1 MNFVFHKQVCI
12 WLHMVCRTI
21 DGKCP
26 EKKKEEERRKKK
38 KEEEE
43 EEECAVI
50 DLLSGAKNISTVYK
64 KQFYCIV
71 VKYHALIARGVVTT
85 ILWLLLLL

>member
-1 MNFVFHKQVCI
+1 
-12 WLHMVCRTI
+12 MVCRTI

-26 EKKKEEERRKKK
+26 EKKKERKKKK

-50 DLLSGAKNISTVYK
+50 ELLSGAKK
-64 KQFYCIV
+64 MP
-71 VKYHALIARGVVTT
+71 
-85 ILWLLLLL
+85 